1 MGQQTFIQRL
11 FEHIQSHYNLDNE
24 ELTIVFP
31 NKRAAFYLR
40 SEFQKQCQKTIWL
53 PQMLSIQEA
62 VTQWSKMTLVD
73 NIDLLFELIDID
85 AETHKEQT
93 SDLSVF
99 GSQAAQMAKDFDEID
114 QYDIDAFH
122 LFNDV
127 KASKEMDIWNFD
139 ESKRKEKEQKYLQ
152 FFMSL
157 YGYYQSLRERLI
169 TQGKG
174 YYGMITRHLA
184 SLPDETLVA
193 QTQGRKIIFAGF
205 NALTTTEE
213 RIIDKL
219 VKNGCAEVI
228 FDYDSHYVDNP
239 DNEAGRFAR
248 RYRDTHP
255 DWMKEGISDHLS
267 TDKKTIHIVSA
278 NGNTL
283 QTKALQERLQA
294 NQETDTA
301 IILADETLLIPLLN
315 AIPNL
320 DCYEELKVSMG
331 YPINKTPVNQLI
343 KSYFSL
349 QRRDR
354 ISRKVTQQGIERDVE
369 GWYIWP
375 VMQLMD
381 LEIVKIIFSS
391 AELAQFYTWKKE
403 RLTKGKFIFEDTDI
417 NECTNVADLQQF
429 MRLLLSAAPSRC
441 NDLPKATI
449 ENLKQLIRFIAN
461 KIQKKKDEKGSVFL
475 LNQVSEIGKA
485 LNRLSLVIERHGNY
499 IHDLQSVE
507 ILYRLLCS
515 NSTIKL
521 NNSSTEGLQIMGLLE
536 TRNLDFKRLHLL
548 SVNEGILPT
557 DKQQGSFIPHFI
569 RKAYGL
575 PSYDAK
581 QAVFA
586 YHFYRLLQNGE
597 EIYLYFNSLGDSSG
611 GEASRY
617 ILQIRH
623 ELKPYPNIE
632 IKEEEFDSDAS
643 TSLEKIKLKVQKTDC
658 FDKVRQYVFGH
669 GFTPTSLSTYLNCSL
684 RFYLK
689 DILGIKEDQLD
700 ENIGTN
706 DIGTITHEVLQRLFA
721 DYLPKDGQL
730 QVINKELF
738 ENVIMPQC
746 ETKLEESIEHNKPY
760 GFSDV
765 GFNYLNRQIIR
776 QQLKNY
782 LNFIAKQLTHNE
794 LIVLETEGKLETY
807 LKTPAG
813 DCKIWGFTDHIDRLG
828 STYRVI
834 DFKTGKVEKKDLT
847 VHVRLQELTD
857 IEYLKTIPDKA
868 LQLLIYKYLY
878 LKEHSDI
885 EPQNVEAEI
894 HGLRYSNTIV
904 FGLTKEKAKS
914 DAAVVDC
921 LDDDTFI
928 TDMEA
933 LLCAAITDLLDTDI
947 PFEPTEDNNKCKNCD
962 FQQICKR

>member
-1 MGQQTFIQRL
+1 MSKTFIQRL
-11 FEHIQSHYNLDNE
+11 YDHIKSHYNLENE

-40 SEFQKQCQKTIWL
+40 SEFQKQCQQTIWL
-53 PQMLSIQEA
+53 PQMLSIEEA
-62 VTQWSKMTLVD
+62 LTQWSKITLVD

-85 AETHKEQT
+85 AGTHKEQT
-93 SDLSVF
+93 SDLRVF

-157 YGYYQSLRERLI
+157 YGYYQSLRKRLRAK
-169 TQGKG
+169 GKG

-205 NALTTTEE
+205 NALTATEE

-239 DNEAGRFAR
+239 DNEAGLFAR
-248 RYRDTHP
+248 RYRASHP
-255 DWMKEGISDHLS
+255 DWMTNGISDHLS
-267 TDKKTIHIVSA
+267 TEKKTIHIISA

-283 QTKALQERLQA
+283 QTKALQERLEA
-294 NQETDTA
+294 EQETDTA
-301 IILADETLLIPLLN
+301 IILADEALLIPVLN
-315 AIPNL
+315 AIPDK
-320 DCYEELKVSMG
+320 DCYKDLKVSMG
-331 YPINKTPVNQLI
+331 YPITKTPVHQLI
-343 KSYFSL
+343 KSFFNL
-349 QRRDR
+349 QRRDQ
-354 ISRKVTQQGIERDVE
+354 ISRKVTQQGIVRDVE

-391 AELAQFYTWKKE
+391 TELAQFYNWKKE
-403 RLTKGKFIFEDTDI
+403 RLTKGKFIFEATDI
-417 NECTNVADLQQF
+417 NDCTDNIDLQQF
-429 MRLLLSAAPSRC
+429 MKLLLNATPSQC
-441 NDLPKATI
+441 DDIPKATI
-449 ENLKQLIRFIAN
+449 ENLKQLIRFIAH
-461 KIQKKKDEKGSVFL
+461 KIQKQKDDKGSVFL
-475 LNQVSEIGKA
+475 LNQVSEVGKA

-521 NNSSTEGLQIMGLLE
+521 NSSSTEGLQVMGLLE
-536 TRNLDFKRLHLL
+536 TRNLDFQRLHLL

-575 PSYDAK
+575 PSYDEK

-586 YHFYRLLQNGE
+586 YHFYRILQNGE
-597 EIYLYFNSLGDSSG
+597 EIYLYFNSLGDFSG

-623 ELKPYPNIE
+623 ELQPYANIE
-632 IKEEEFDSDAS
+632 IKEEEFDSNAS

-658 FDKVRQYVFGH
+658 LDKVLQYASEH

-700 ENIGTN
+700 ENIGIN

-721 DYLPKDGQL
+721 DYLPKDGQF
-730 QVINKELF
+730 QIIDKELF
-738 ENVIMPQC
+738 EKVIMPQC
-746 ETKLEESIEHNKPY
+746 EAKLEESIEHNKPY
-760 GFSDV
+760 GFSDI

-782 LNFIAKQLTHNE
+782 LNFIAKQLTYNE
-794 LIVLETEGKLETY
+794 LVVLETEGKLETY
-807 LKTPAG
+807 LATPTG
-813 DCKIWGFTDHIDRLG
+813 NCKIWGFTDHIDRLG
-828 STYRVI
+828 GTYRVI
-834 DFKTGKVEKKDLT
+834 DFKTGKVENKDLT
-847 VHVRLQELTD
+847 LPVRLQD
-857 IEYLKTIPDKA
+857 ITGIDYLKTIPDKA

-878 LKEHSDI
+878 LKAHSDI
-885 EPQNVEAEI
+885 EPQNVAAEI

-904 FGLTKEKAKS
+904 FGLTKEKAK
-914 DAAVVDC
+914 DGTTVVDC
-921 LDDDTFI
+921 LNDDTFI

-933 LLCAAITDLLDTDI
+933 LLCAAITDLLNTEN
-947 PFEPTEDNNKCKNCD
+947 PFEQTDDEKKCKNCA